1 MLHIRRV
8 LSKKEKQ
15 EYKEWLKK
23 NKAKKISKDQQDQFN
38 QERFRRALYDPR
50 IRDPEPNVSQ
60 TSFLSRLEALHPET
74 AKAVQKYEDPE
85 MAEREAIAQE
95 EIAFKRTKIAPH
107 YSKGPYQYISDDID
121 LKTLGKKV

>member
-15 EYKEWLKK
+15 EYQEWLKK
-23 NKAKKISKDQQDQFN
+23 NKAKKISKNQQGRFN
-38 QERFRRALYDPR
+38 QERYQRSLNDPR
-50 IRDPEPNVSQ
+50 IRDPQPNVSQ
-60 TSFLSRLEALHPET
+60 TSFLSRLESLHPET
-74 AKAVQKYEDPE
+74 AKADQKYEDPE
-85 MAEREAIAQE
+85 MALREAIAQE
-95 EIAFKRTKIAPH
+95 EIAHKRTKIAPH

>member
-1 MLHIRRV
+1 MLYIRKF

-15 EYKEWLKK
+15 EYQEWLKK

-38 QERFRRALYDPR
+38 QERLRRALNDPR
-50 IRDPEPNVSQ
+50 IRDPQLNVSQ

-85 MAEREAIAQE
+85 MALREAIAQE
-95 EIAFKRTKIAPH
+95 EIALKRQRTAPLFN
-107 YSKGPYQYISDDID
+107 KGGYQYISDEMD